1 MSYIGLD
8 KDSNII
14 LINEKSGIGTQY
26 LPGELLFSF
35 LEIDLT
41 EYNKIYKIIDSENFS
56 YIDFLYLES
65 QYPKTYKNGICKY
78 ASPREND
85 STETLRQ
92 LALAFLL
99 ENEDAFFPLYN
110 HPIFEYS
117 DISLGGCNFQDDH
130 NDLNFFYLQ
139 QYCKNLLDFCFI
151 NNEVRLSSLSKYER
165 YFIFSAA
172 TPLMEN
178 LLHSDKVFF
187 PSPYELRD
195 SLRMDLF
202 SSFTQNHATVDWISE
217 NPLEILKL
225 LTDAAI
231 EKIHNS
237 NVKLLDASYCE
248 KPFDLLAFEIR
259 EFFIRDIE
267 IKRCANCG
275 KFFIPTGK
283 YNTDCCDRIPK
294 GQKYSCKKIMAQKR
308 RREKTN
314 SNPIIKEYE
323 RAYKRNYARVS
334 NHKMDPNDFR
344 LWVDTASKKRD
355 DLSLQYQQSKSE
367 QIIVDF
373 KKYLGNK

>member
-65 QYPKTYKNGICKY
+65 QYPKTYKNGICEY

-85 STETLRQ
+85 SPEALRQ

-110 HPIFEYS
+110 HPIFKYS

-165 YFIFSAA
+165 YFIFSAV

-259 EFFIRDIE
+259 EFFLRDIE

-283 YNTDCCDRIPK
+283 YNTDCCDRIPN

-355 DLSLQYQQSKSE
+355 DLSLQYQHSESE
-367 QIIVDF
+367 QIIIDF

>member
-8 KDSNII
+8 KDSKII
-14 LINEKSGIGTQY
+14 LINEKSGIGTKY

-65 QYPKTYKNGICKY
+65 QYPKTYKNVICEY

-85 STETLRQ
+85 SPETLRQ

-117 DISLGGCNFQDDH
+117 SISLSSCNFQDIH

-202 SSFTQNHATVDWISE
+202 KSFTQNHAAVDWISG
-217 NPLEILKL
+217 NPLEILEL
-225 LTDAAI
+225 LTDATI

-259 EFFIRDIE
+259 EFFLRDIE

-275 KFFIPTGK
+275 DFFIPTGK

-355 DLSLQYQQSKSE
+355 DLSLQYQQSESE
-367 QIIVDF
+367 QIIIDF